1 MAKVSIAKLLKTK
14 NRLASEITRV
24 KTKITAH
31 NVFYHDKSILT
42 PSPQVDVKALVEEL
56 NTLTKKLVEVKSA
69 INTANA
75 KSFDKIFLL
84 AELKGQIS
92 LYEKLNVSES
102 LERNYYGDGAVQKA
116 QININ
121 ERDQI
126 VKNLIKTCEIL
137 QDDLDNFNS
146 THRVEISDDLLL

>member
-56 NTLTKKLVEVKSA
+56 NTLTEKLVEVKSA